1 MSLNEV
7 EVAEQDKVCAS
18 GSCPE
23 LATPLYIPSS
33 RGKPQATRSTH
44 MRLCTQI
51 MGRATEA
58 LNYCYQYQCTT
69 TQHHRLDQ
77 TAGVE
82 HLGCLKGTVDLQ
94 WSIELPVE
102 EHANGATVRR
112 IPGIRSSMEGLQY
125 VQSPCKKRK
134 GGVKYQKNV
143 GSAPDS

>member
-58 LNYCYQYQCTT
+58 LNYWYQYQCT

-82 HLGCLKGTVDLQ
+82 HLGCLKGREPLISSGPSSFQ
-94 WSIELPVE
+94 S
-102 EHANGATVRR
+102 
-112 IPGIRSSMEGLQY
+112 RSMPMAPPSEGFSASDHRWRGLQY
-125 VQSPCKKRK
+125 VQSPCKKKKK
-134 GGVKYQKNV
+134 GG
-143 GSAPDS
+143 SSIRRT